1 MIFLIIEKIL
11 IALGSLIALGM
22 ILYAPLGAYKH
33 FIKQEPIDELTVP
46 GLMLLF
52 YFVVVSCHETEMQ
65 NCERIE
71 EREVTCCVDYEYG
84 RSGPQCI
91 EDGVCIK
98 KVCVD

>member
-1 MIFLIIEKIL
+1 MIDD
-11 IALGSLIALGM
+11 IA
-22 ILYAPLGAYKH
+22 
-33 FIKQEPIDELTVP
+33 VP
-46 GLMLLF
+46 GLICF
-52 YFVVVSCHETEMQ
+52 VCFVVVSCLETEMQ